1 MVVAVGQ
8 PIVLRVQ
15 GNLYLLEIESE
26 AGGLDWLA
34 RVILSVTAKPQHVSD
49 IVRCFG
55 LPRRLLE
62 DAIGQLVEDHLLLID
77 VSRGQVRASGLP
89 LSAHTTRPVQ
99 SSVLVWQDH
108 FTGTILPWEWIRP
121 FCDRTRGRGDERVRD
136 LVGGP
141 PRKHVLEMS
150 DAELL
155 THMER
160 FRPGASWAEII
171 VRRERIERRATMF
184 LNAEIDADDRL
195 TIFDQVPSLL
205 VRQWGRIVPI
215 GTPGAVAGY
224 RIDLPEAWSTIVAS
238 WTADTSRRIRDY
250 RDRKEPDTGTSRLL
264 FGRVRE
270 AIERYSGLELIDDA
284 PVMLRKRIQERSEG
298 ALHHRLV
305 VATSD
310 VATTWSDALPL
321 FRMSLAEQRYV
332 LLATDSAKEKHLQAV
347 QTAGGDVKVSPRLDV
362 ELLLLNDRELW
373 VGGVQQNR
381 RLALCL
387 RAARPLQPLLAWLP
401 HTFAWDAASLGRSQ
415 GRDHVAAYGVLRD
428 AIALDEGLRE
438 LETTSSEQVP
448 AEELIA
454 RLHHDIEE
462 IEKALNALN
471 PREVMAID
479 AEDLFNALE
488 ERRDARLLLR
498 NEKSP
503 LSQLSGRHE
512 VVIWSTDKPSPSFRW
527 LQEPGLCEVAIIEDV
542 VAFGWWSYPGSDLPP
557 FIAVHA
563 PSVAAA
569 LRARSDKAMVVSV

>member
-1 MVVAVGQ
+1 VVVAAGQ

-34 RVILSVTAKPQHVSD
+34 RVILSVTAKPQYVSD

-108 FTGTILPWEWIRP
+108 VTGTLLPWEWIRP
-121 FCDRTRGRGDERVRD
+121 FCDRARGRGDEGVKD

-155 THMER
+155 THLER
-160 FRPGASWAEII
+160 FRPGASWAEVI

-184 LNAEIDADDRL
+184 LNAEVDADNRL

-205 VRQWGRIVPI
+205 VRQWGRVAPI
-215 GTPGAVAGY
+215 GRPGAVAGY

-238 WTADTSRRIRDY
+238 WASDTSRRIRDY
-250 RDRKEPDTGTSRLL
+250 RDRKEPDREASRRL

-270 AIERYSGLELIDDA
+270 SIERYSGLELVDDA
-284 PVMLRKRIQERSEG
+284 PVLLRRRVQDRSEG

-310 VATTWSDALPL
+310 VAATWSDALPL

-332 LLATDSAKEKHLQAV
+332 LLATDSAKEKHMQAV
-347 QTAGGDVKVSPRLDV
+347 QAAGGDVKVSPRMDV

-401 HTFAWDAASLGRSQ
+401 HTFAWDATSLGRSQ
-415 GRDHVAAYGVLRD
+415 REEHVVAYGVLRD

-438 LETTSSEQVP
+438 LETTPSEQAPNDQLV
-448 AEELIA
+448 A
-454 RLHHDIEE
+454 RLQHDIEE
-462 IEKALNALN
+462 VEKALNALN
-471 PREVMAID
+471 PRDVMAID
-479 AEDLFNALE
+479 AEDLFDALE
-488 ERRDARLLLR
+488 EREGARLLLR

-503 LSQLSGRHE
+503 LSQFSNRHE
-512 VVIWSTDKPSPSFRW
+512 VVIWSAQRPSPSYRW
-527 LQEPGLCEVAIIEDV
+527 LQEPGLCEIAIVDDV
-542 VAFGWWSYPGSDLPP
+542 VAFGWWSYPGSELPP

-563 PSVAAA
+563 PGVAAA
-569 LRARSDKAMVVSV
+569 LRARSDKATVVAP